1 MLDLECS
8 LVDLFGW
15 SLQEID
21 ETNMESLLP
30 FVFHYP
36 EWRKNKSG
44 IAPGLARTTYCDEVT
59 WL

>member
-1 MLDLECS
+1 
-8 LVDLFGW
+8 VDLFGW

-30 FVFHYP
+30 FIFHYP
-36 EWRKNKSG
+36 KWKRNKSE
-44 IAPGLARTTYCDEVT
+44 IAPGLANTTYCDEVN